1 MVTEYLK
8 NLEENTSNLNTNWNE
23 NINIKD
29 FLRKVVVLS
38 GYNGGSFVNDDV
50 DIVYSKSF
58 EPENF
63 IDETDE
69 NGNYYLKAI
78 AAFGSTEYEGLT
90 GGLGIASKYF
100 YDPRFDNTTDYSV
113 STNYIADAGNGA
125 INTNGIQGTIF
136 DLNVE
141 EKYFLSFVIN
151 YTANV
156 KELVIYKYYH
166 DFDGISISNTPS
178 LSVLTEVNSYDITGF
193 GDIPDGSGGWI
204 FSPWTTNY
212 RAFLYGVDDDHYIFY
227 CIIRRTQSGYATV
240 KVLNTLI
247 IDKSDFSNVE
257 LHNMVLPNEVEYLNN
272 SSSLN
277 SLILPGIIYKG
288 KIGIALNVTTLP
300 EEEDPSGNYMC
311 LINPADST
319 DIKRLKT
326 NGTATFDTTGFNCG
340 TCIVNSGFGYF
351 ISRRYVIKNDILYCK
366 TTDNFFNLFKN
377 NVEVDADNQNFY
389 CYKDYLIR
397 LSRQASPYRCAIR
410 TTINPFHMTIVKNL
424 DAPFLKT
431 SNKPVKYTFRIKN

>member
-8 NLEENTSNLNTNWNE
+8 NLEENT
-23 NINIKD
+23 
-29 FLRKVVVLS
+29 KVVVLS

-100 YDPRFDNTTDYSV
+100 YDPRFNNTTDYTD
-113 STNYIADAGNGA
+113 STNYIADVGNGTL
-125 INTNGIQGTIF
+125 NTEGIYGTIF

-141 EKYFLSFVIN
+141 EKYFLTFEITYN
-151 YTANV
+151 ANT
-156 KELVIYKYYH
+156 KQMIIRKYYH
-166 DFDGISISNTPS
+166 DFDGISVSNTPS
-178 LSVLTEVNSYDITGF
+178 LSILVEQTSYDITGF
-193 GDIPDGSGGWI
+193 GDIPNGSGGWI
-204 FSPWTTNY
+204 FSPWTTSY

-257 LHNMVLPNEVEYLNN
+257 LHNMILPNEVEYLNN
-272 SSSLN
+272 STSLN
-277 SLILPGIIYKG
+277 SPIYPGIIYKG
-288 KIGIALNVTTLP
+288 KIGIVLNVTTSE
-300 EEEDPSGNYMC
+300 EEEDPSGYYMC

-326 NGTATFDTTGFNCG
+326 NGTGSFENTGFDCG
-340 TCIVNSGFGYF
+340 QCLVNSDFGYF
-351 ISRRYVIKNDILYCK
+351 ISKKYVIKNDTLYCK
-366 TTDNFFNLFKN
+366 TTDNFFNLFCSNSSSYNFWN
-377 NVEVDADNQNFY
+377 NFF

-397 LSRQASPYRCAIR
+397 FGISNYGTPKTLQMR
-410 TTINPFHMTIVKNL
+410 TTINPYHMTIVKNL
-424 DAPFLKT
+424 DVPFLKT
-431 SNKPVKYTFRIKN
+431 TNKPVKYTFRIKN